1 MAQAITG
8 RPCVIF
14 DEMWPETATQ
24 VLLALENM
32 TVVAVV
38 CPPKRLADS
47 APELVDLIDSD
58 VFDDPVRNAA
68 MRRICS
74 ATGFSHSTALGAD
87 LVKAADEVRKVP
99 SWPRSWANFSFYSCV
114 PTGMHGPTCTFWAN
128 LTASSLEGDLREVW
142 RLLAAG
148 ADPNFPSIFHDGV
161 EHV

>member
-14 DEMWPETATQ
+14 DEAWPETATQ

-38 CPPKRLADS
+38 RPRRRLAAS
-47 APELVDLIDSD
+47 APELVDLIDPD

-87 LVKAADEVRKVP
+87 LVKAADE
-99 SWPRSWANFSFYSCV
+99 
-114 PTGMHGPTCTFWAN
+114 
-128 LTASSLEGDLREVW
+128 GDLREVW